1 VVSSPGPSVQ
11 GIIEGQTHNPF
22 LGIFADPSNPIKVW
36 SGTYTPKTSASLL
49 VPVTA
54 TPATF
59 SYYPSALTT
68 SMVVTQA
75 DPGHTWLF
83 VNPLLIQGV
92 PVAPGK
98 GTALGRGGSGD
109 DVLIGGTTGFE
120 PLLVGMLAPAVQKVR
135 IHPTIPPLGLTI
147 QTHYEESRAPFGPH
161 LHGDGDCRFVQ
172 PPSQVVLSP
181 TSTST
186 PSSFRDRPVR
196 LRIAAVNNRGAT
208 IPLLP
213 LTYGVEPSHD
223 PINND
228 DFNHWRMKFGAAV
241 PVIDPQGRLL
251 IAESIDVWAIRHN
264 SHGELTATTQTIEI
278 RGHGHGGG
286 GGAGKVSFQD
296 LHF

>member
-1 VVSSPGPSVQ
+1 
-11 GIIEGQTHNPF
+11 
-22 LGIFADPSNPIKVW
+22 
-36 SGTYTPKTSASLL
+36 
-49 VPVTA
+49 
-54 TPATF
+54 
-59 SYYPSALTT
+59 
-68 SMVVTQA
+68 M
-75 DPGHTWLF
+75 WLF

-147 QTHYEESRAPFGPH
+147 QTHYEEP
-161 LHGDGDCRFVQ
+161 V
-172 PPSQVVLSP
+172 PPSALTFTATVTADSYNLLPKWSLADEYEYAFEFQGQ
-181 TSTST
+181 T
-186 PSSFRDRPVR
+186 VR

-264 SHGELTATTQTIEI
+264 SPGELTATTQTIEI

>member
-1 VVSSPGPSVQ
+1 
-11 GIIEGQTHNPF
+11 
-22 LGIFADPSNPIKVW
+22 
-36 SGTYTPKTSASLL
+36 
-49 VPVTA
+49 VP
-54 TPATF
+54 
-59 SYYPSALTT
+59 PSALTFT
-68 SMVVTQA
+68 ATVTA
-75 DPGHTWLF
+75 DSY
-83 VNPLLIQGV
+83 NLLPKWSLADEYEYAFEFQG
-92 PVAPGK
+92 
-98 GTALGRGGSGD
+98 
-109 DVLIGGTTGFE
+109 
-120 PLLVGMLAPAVQKVR
+120 
-135 IHPTIPPLGLTI
+135 
-147 QTHYEESRAPFGPH
+147 QT
-161 LHGDGDCRFVQ
+161 
-172 PPSQVVLSP
+172 
-181 TSTST
+181 
-186 PSSFRDRPVR
+186 VR

-264 SHGELTATTQTIEI
+264 SHGALSATTQTIEI